1 MKEGFLKRLAD
12 TGISKKDCIVMGTG
26 ILQAKGI
33 REARDI
39 DLLVRENVFE
49 DCKRNPKW
57 TYQSKSFIGGVMRES
72 LKYDGIDLKKD
83 FWITKSD
90 DGLINDF
97 DTFFKLIDTEKVDGW
112 TFISLKTIL
121 AAKLQLKREK
131 DKKDCELIKEYLIN
145 NT

>member
-1 MKEGFLKRLAD
+1 
-12 TGISKKDCIVMGTG
+12 
-26 ILQAKGI
+26 
-33 REARDI
+33 
-39 DLLVRENVFE
+39 
-49 DCKRNPKW
+49 
-57 TYQSKSFIGGVMRES
+57 MRES